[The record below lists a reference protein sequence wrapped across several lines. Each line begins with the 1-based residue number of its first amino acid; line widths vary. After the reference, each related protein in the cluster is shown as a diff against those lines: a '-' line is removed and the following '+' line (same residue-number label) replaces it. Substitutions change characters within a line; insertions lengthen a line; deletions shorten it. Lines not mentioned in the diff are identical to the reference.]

1 MMMDAPHESLLSLRR
16 TRLPVFLAC
25 RALYM
30 RSGIR
35 SWFRRSSEYLYTDG
49 MRRCNTPLSQAS
61 NPPVAINAVEFLAQR
76 TDVAGPLLTGC
87 CSARLKAKS
96 CRPGGNTKLS
106 KYQG

>member
-1 MMMDAPHESLLSLRR
+1 M
-16 TRLPVFLAC
+16 PVFLAC
-25 RALYM
+25 HALYM

-49 MRRCNTPLSQAS
+49 MRRCNIPLSQVS

-76 TDVAGPLLTGC
+76 TAAAAGPLLTGC

-96 CRPGGNTKLS
+96 CRPGGDTKLL
-106 KYQG
+106 KHQG